1 MSKDCVTTSIKQVM
15 DFFFT
20 GKSFKGKLFT
30 KKSTSKVVHVNR
42 QSRES
47 EMLDQ
52 VSDFSDQRG
61 EESPMIVSCDD
72 HAKKELCHAMA
83 EPYLIISN
91 TDLNTCNFSKC
102 LGNIMLETR
111 PNLFLETSNLSTVG
125 RGRVEKVI
133 TDIRQL
139 FDNRLRVFMFGSST
153 LEHLSER
160 RFAAHDET
168 ELFDQESSQNSQIIE
183 PQMKGESLLSK
194 DVLLE
199 ALKESHANIDKL
211 KENNK
216 LLESNIS
223 AVKDEYEAALKVKE
237 SLIKDRD
244 FELELLQS
252 KYNSLLDRMDVIEK
266 GSAAPVSF
274 NVETQTDD
282 TMQSSTNAI
291 DKECQ
296 TKRVVIDMS
305 PLTYLKQKILR
316 SSEVSNMSKVVKS
329 IKNFSFKAHCSQQLD
344 GKFTCNVVI
353 TSGKHITDHK
363 RLLTAKGVGL
373 TEVVAKD
380 DAFKMFIDNLIEE
393 ADK

>member
-1 MSKDCVTTSIKQVM
+1 MRAVNHIVVNSLKDCKSSENEERLRTVALQGAFYCCQSTAQQQTNISFFQLSIRECNKIGVKVSKDCVTTSIKQVM

-83 EPYLIISN
+83 EPYLIISS

-168 ELFDQESSQNSQIIE
+168 ELFD
-183 PQMKGESLLSK
+183 
-194 DVLLE
+194 
-199 ALKESHANIDKL
+199 
-211 KENNK
+211 
-216 LLESNIS
+216 
-223 AVKDEYEAALKVKE
+223 
-237 SLIKDRD
+237 
-244 FELELLQS
+244 
-252 KYNSLLDRMDVIEK
+252 
-266 GSAAPVSF
+266 
-274 NVETQTDD
+274 
-282 TMQSSTNAI
+282 
-291 DKECQ
+291 
-296 TKRVVIDMS
+296 
-305 PLTYLKQKILR
+305 
-316 SSEVSNMSKVVKS
+316 
-329 IKNFSFKAHCSQQLD
+329 
-344 GKFTCNVVI
+344 
-353 TSGKHITDHK
+353 
-363 RLLTAKGVGL
+363 
-373 TEVVAKD
+373 
-380 DAFKMFIDNLIEE
+380 
-393 ADK
+393 